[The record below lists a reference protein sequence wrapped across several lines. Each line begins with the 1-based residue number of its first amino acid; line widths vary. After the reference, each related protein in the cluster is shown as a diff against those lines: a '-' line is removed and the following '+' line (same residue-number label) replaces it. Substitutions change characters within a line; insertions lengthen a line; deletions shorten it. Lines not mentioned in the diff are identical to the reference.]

1 MPSRME
7 KYYQTKSNVPRR
19 TSKNQSLYNDIYSN
33 NDYNVDKISNANEI
47 SPEKL
52 NEILNQSKKPQKR
65 IERNYV
71 SVDDTD
77 LDDEKKY
84 DINEVLAKAK
94 SQSINNNYN
103 YDKLKIERETL
114 LKKIENYK
122 VSKQEQDESLN
133 DLLNT
138 IASTKMLSNINDKDL
153 SLDLLNDLKSNNDNT
168 VVGGISSIDKVLNDV
183 PKKNIPVDEDGID
196 KSFYTSSMNFNED
209 DFDELNSLKKS
220 VKKNNLLIKILV
232 IALSLIALIVLVLII
247 FSLKK

>member
-33 NDYNVDKISNANEI
+33 NDYDVDKISNANEI

-52 NEILNQSKKPQKR
+52 NEILNQSKKSQKR

-122 VSKQEQDESLN
+122 ASKQEQDESLN

-183 PKKNIPVDEDGID
+183 PKKNISVDEDGID